1 MAKVVVITSDG
12 RVKQI
17 ELAQPTTTIGRAD
30 RSDIVIRGPMVSRVH
45 AIVSLENGVYAVRD
59 LDSSNGTFVNG
70 LKVQRQ
76 SLRHQDV
83 IRIGDCELRFLDY
96 SAVSPRTIPS
106 TDYQLV

>member
-1 MAKVVVITSDG
+1 MAKVVLITSDG

-45 AIVSLENGVYAVRD
+45 AIVSIENGVYSVRD

-70 LKVQRQ
+70 VKVQRQ
-76 SLRHQDV
+76 LLHHQDV

-96 SAVSPRTIPS
+96 GASSTRTVQT